1 MSVTADQRR
10 AATAFDC
17 VEDVAK
23 NHPGERAEYRTAAM
37 SLGGHVRRN
46 GLVAALAYY
55 QRNPKARWAQL
66 IFKHIAEAGIHGLTV
81 DDGDVEIISA
91 IPRRARSLARSD
103 YLLAT
108 RELLRFALWLRRAAQ
123 ATIPE

>member
-1 MSVTADQRR
+1 MRVTADQLR

-17 VEDVAK
+17 VADVAK
-23 NHPGERAEYRTAAM
+23 NHPDEQAEYRTAAM

-55 QRNPKARWAQL
+55 QRSPKAGWARL
-66 IFKHIAEAGIHGLTV
+66 LFMHIAQAGIHGLTGAGENPV
-81 DDGDVEIISA
+81 SEI
-91 IPRRARSLARSD
+91 PHRARSLTRPD

-108 RELLRFALWLRRAAQ
+108 REMLRFALWLRRAAQ
-123 ATIPE
+123 ATFPE

>member
-1 MSVTADQRR
+1 MRVTADQLR

-17 VEDVAK
+17 VAKVAQ
-23 NHPGERAEYRTAAM
+23 NHPGEQAEYRTAVM

-55 QRNPKARWAQL
+55 QRDPNAAWARL
-66 IFKHIAEAGIHGLTV
+66 LFEHINEAGIHGLTG
-81 DDGDVEIISA
+81 DDPGDKPISA
-91 IPRRARSLARSD
+91 IPRRARTLSRSD

-108 RELLRFALWLRRAAQ
+108 REMLRFALWLRRAAQ
-123 ATIPE
+123 ATFPE